1 MSIFICQRCGKEFK
15 KKYNYDRHVMGRKT
29 ECKKTPLVP
38 PFGHNLLKKDPKK
51 TQNDEKGLHD
61 MFLMAKTG
69 QNGGKSLRKKPITAL
84 FPVDLVDD
92 GNKHY
97 ECENCGTTFTT
108 NAHKKRHIKNNRC
121 HGNKIHHQLLEIKQI
136 LKDNEKNSKKESI
149 FNQQINN
156 YTQINNY
163 MDVKKNAFGEEN
175 VDHLTNNLL
184 DKVIKNPQMGIIRL
198 IKAIHFDP
206 KFPEN
211 MNVKMN
217 NKKEPYLDVYDG
229 EKWEK
234 KDKTQTIQ
242 NLLVSKKDIMDDF
255 YDLQTEKDLVGDF
268 LKENYEQFSDLL
280 DLYVSTQL
288 HNVDEE
294 KKKLILERCQEVYRL
309 LQTNVELMLV
319 NSCAL
324 LNKEKKELKNEKE
337 DNGDNDN
344 MDK

>member
-1 MSIFICQRCGKEFK
+1 MIDYICSRCGKEFK

-29 ECKKTPLVP
+29 DCTQVPLVP
-38 PFGHNLLKKDPKK
+38 PYGHKHLKKDPKK
-51 TQNDEKGLHD
+51 PQNQEMGLHD
-61 MFLMAKTG
+61 TFFMVKK
-69 QNGGKSLRKKPITAL
+69 GGTPIREKDITAR
-84 FPVDLVDD
+84 FPVNLVTH
-92 GNKHY
+92 GNKQY
-97 ECENCGTTFTT
+97 ECEKCGTTFTT
-108 NAHKKRHIKNNRC
+108 NAHKKRHVKNNTC
-121 HGNKIHHQLLEIKQI
+121 HGNKIHHQLMEIKQL
-136 LKDNEKNSKKESI
+136 LKNKEKNSNKETVY
-149 FNQQINN
+149 NQQINN

-163 MDVKKNAFGEEN
+163 INKKAFGEEN

-184 DKVIKNPQMGIIRL
+184 NTVIKNPQAGIIRL

-242 NLLVSKKDIMDDF
+242 NLLVSKKDIMDDY

-288 HNVDEE
+288 HHVDEE
-294 KKKLILERCQEVYRL
+294 KKRLILERCQEVYRL
-309 LQTNVELMLV
+309 LQTNVELLLV

-324 LNKEKKELKNEKE
+324 FNEEKTKIKNEKE
-337 DNGDNDN
+337 DNDKGDNDN